1 MSAVLVFGKDKGPRM
16 MGLWFKQFRERLG
29 TDRAKVLIDVSK
41 ALATV
46 SFIGAGTVLPTSLF
60 STIVLIVGGFIFLSL
75 RGFEWV
81 KLRR

>member
-1 MSAVLVFGKDKGPRM
+1 MI
-16 MGLWFKQFRERLG
+16 GLWFKQFRERLG

-60 STIVLIVGGFIFLSL
+60 STIVLIVGGFIFLALALILSEPP
-75 RGFEWV
+75 R
-81 KLRR
+81 